1 MVTKP
6 LQVLGKPNEN
16 YRQFSADLYE
26 AARNAALVMKLPD
39 GVRRTLEALIGR
51 IPRGSEVPISPAS
64 VSTLSFECG
73 KNPRTIL
80 NHVRFLVRNGLAVDR
95 SMGGGRRYCQRDQ
108 SGRIIAVHGIDL
120 TPLQDRADELTMA
133 AEAMRAERVAADRMR
148 NEISRLRSM
157 IRRILSGTDVAAE
170 DQQTWASFPRRI
182 AHLEYE
188 DLSKLL
194 NHVRRFLT
202 HLGRSEIS
210 DRPEKNDRPY
220 TTNQYP
226 SESCNPAMPAENK
239 MGQGASTPPTQTPK
253 CGMEHI
259 SLPMALKAAPA
270 EWHVGMELY
279 GRADWMA
286 FVNVGYERAMALGIN
301 PSAWAQA
308 QAAIGKVGA
317 ALLVMIADA
326 DGYERGGK
334 IRNAGAWV
342 RRMSERAELGTAQ
355 LHRSV
360 FGLLHREHAT
370 C

>member
-1 MVTKP
+1 
-6 LQVLGKPNEN
+6 
-16 YRQFSADLYE
+16 
-26 AARNAALVMKLPD
+26 
-39 GVRRTLEALIGR
+39 
-51 IPRGSEVPISPAS
+51 
-64 VSTLSFECG
+64 
-73 KNPRTIL
+73 
-80 NHVRFLVRNGLAVDR
+80 
-95 SMGGGRRYCQRDQ
+95 
-108 SGRIIAVHGIDL
+108 
-120 TPLQDRADELTMA
+120 
-133 AEAMRAERVAADRMR
+133 
-148 NEISRLRSM
+148 
-157 IRRILSGTDVAAE
+157 
-170 DQQTWASFPRRI
+170 
-182 AHLEYE
+182 
-188 DLSKLL
+188 
-194 NHVRRFLT
+194 
-202 HLGRSEIS
+202 
-210 DRPEKNDRPY
+210 
-220 TTNQYP
+220 
-226 SESCNPAMPAENK
+226 MPAENK

>member
-6 LQVLGKPNEN
+6 LRELGKPNEN
-16 YRQFSADLYE
+16 TGRFSATLYE
-26 AARNAALVMKLPD
+26 AVRNAALVMELPD

-51 IPRGSEVPISPAS
+51 IPRGSEAPISPAS

-80 NHVRFLVRNGLAVDR
+80 NHVRHLVENGLAVDR
-95 SMGGGRRYCQRDQ
+95 CMGGGRRHCQRDQ
-108 SGRIIAVHGIDL
+108 SGRIVAVHGIDL
-120 TPLQDRADELTMA
+120 TPLQDRADELALA
-133 AEAMRAERVAADRMR
+133 AEAMRAERMAADRIR

-157 IRRILSGTDVAAE
+157 ISRILSGTEAAAE

-182 AHLEYE
+182 AHLGYE
-188 DLSKLL
+188 ALSDLL
-194 NHVRRFLT
+194 NRVRRFLT
-202 HLGRSEIS
+202 RLGQPEISGRSE
-210 DRPEKNDRPY
+210 KKDRPY

-226 SESCNPAMPAENK
+226 SESCNPAMPTENK
-239 MGQGASTPPTQTPK
+239 MGQGVPTPHPTPK

-259 SLPMALKAAPA
+259 SLPMALNAAPA
-270 EWHVGMELY
+270 EWHVGMQLY
-279 GRADWMA
+279 GRADWMT

-326 DGYERGGK
+326 DSNERGGK

-342 RRMSERAELGTAQ
+342 RRMSERAELGNAQ

-360 FGLLHREHAT
+360 FGLLHREPVA